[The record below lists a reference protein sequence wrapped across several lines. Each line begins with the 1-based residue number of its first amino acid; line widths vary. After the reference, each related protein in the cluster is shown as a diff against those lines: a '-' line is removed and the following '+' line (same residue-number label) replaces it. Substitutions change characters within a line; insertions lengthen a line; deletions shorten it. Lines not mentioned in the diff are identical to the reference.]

1 MPTGSTPLDD
11 FLEDAGSSTGTGEML
26 QRVGLLGSITGI
38 LLATGVVVFLAI
50 VHRGRLSE
58 IRIMLRIAGA
68 AGLAAL
74 LGAAVEIAGVASI
87 RDTGWSDALTSS
99 AGSAPMMRLLA
110 GVLIALGLFEHTVP
124 ADGTRDDVDAGSVE
138 SDESDESD
146 KGDDGDDG
154 GPGEVR
160 WVPSSAS
167 AFGLGGVVVGVLSF
181 GFDGH
186 TVTDGPRAVHALV
199 DVVHVT
205 AASTWFGGIVAL
217 AVLAMVRGRS
227 GAPSASLVVR
237 FSSVATVALVAVA
250 LAGGG
255 MSLMIVDGLGDY
267 TGTEWGRVLLLKL
280 GATGVAVAIGA
291 YNHFAVVPALAAD
304 PDGAAIARRACTAIT
319 IEALVLLFVV
329 VATVFLVEASTN

>member
-11 FLEDAGSSTGTGEML
+11 FLDDAGSSTETGEML
-26 QRVGLLGSITGI
+26 QRVGLLGSLTGI
-38 LLATGVVVFLAI
+38 LLATGVLVFLAI
-50 VHRGRLSE
+50 VHRGRLGE
-58 IRIMLRIAGA
+58 IRLMLRIAGA
-68 AGLAAL
+68 AGLAGL

-87 RDTGWSDALTSS
+87 SDASWSDALTSS

-110 GVLIALGLFEHTVP
+110 GVLIVLGLFEHTVP

-138 SDESDESD
+138 SD
-146 KGDDGDDG
+146 GDDDG

-167 AFGLGGVVVGVLSF
+167 AFGVGGVAVGVLSF

-186 TVTDGPRAVHALV
+186 TVTKGPRAMHALV
-199 DVVHVT
+199 DIVHVT

-217 AVLAMVRGRS
+217 VVLAMIRGRS
-227 GAPSASLVVR
+227 GSPSASLVVR

-255 MSLMIVDGLGDY
+255 MSLMIIDGLGDY

-291 YNHFAVVPALAAD
+291 YNHFAVVPALVAD
-304 PDGAAIARRACTAIT
+304 PNGAAIARRARTAIT

-329 VATVFLVEASTN
+329 VATVFLVEASTT

>member
-11 FLEDAGSSTGTGEML
+11 FLDDAGSSTETGEML
-26 QRVGLLGSITGI
+26 QRVGLLGSLNGI
-38 LLATGVVVFLAI
+38 LLATGVLVFLAI
-50 VHRGRLSE
+50 VYRGRLGE

-87 RDTGWSDALTSS
+87 SDASWSDALTSS
-99 AGSAPMMRLLA
+99 PGSAPMMRLLA
-110 GVLIALGLFEHTVP
+110 GVLIVLGLFEHTVP
-124 ADGTRDDVDAGSVE
+124 ADGTRVDLDVVVDVGSVE
-138 SDESDESD
+138 SNESE
-146 KGDDGDDG
+146 GDDDG

-167 AFGLGGVVVGVLSF
+167 AFGMGGVIVGVLSF
-181 GFDGH
+181 AFDGH
-186 TVTDGPRAVHALV
+186 TVTEGPRAVHALV

-217 AVLAMVRGRS
+217 VVLAMIRGRS
-227 GAPSASLVVR
+227 GTPLASLVVR

-250 LAGGG
+250 LAGSG

-267 TGTEWGRVLLLKL
+267 TGTDWGRVLLLKL

-291 YNHFAVVPALAAD
+291 YNHFAVVPAIAAD
-304 PDGAAIARRACTAIT
+304 PDGAAIARRARTAIT
-319 IEALVLLFVV
+319 IEALVLLFVA
-329 VATVFLVEASTN
+329 VATVFLVEASTT